1 MHTQKILTQNWIY
14 DTEVAQLLDNEF
26 RPLLSRLWKDLRVQE
41 GDYHVVVD
49 IINDVKAANEK
60 SFAHYVADHKNL
72 TVFWLNVD
80 EFKID
85 LNQFG
90 LYSLSD
96 QQKQR
101 KSPFR
106 ASRKMSSDRGAGHLE
121 CMYW

>member
-1 MHTQKILTQNWIY
+1 MVLSIFDSTELTMHTQKILTQNWIY

-49 IINDVKAANEK
+49 IINDVKPANEK

-72 TVFWLNVD
+72 TIFWLNVD

-85 LNQFG
+85 LNQFE
-90 LYSLSD
+90 LTY
-96 QQKQR
+96 
-101 KSPFR
+101 
-106 ASRKMSSDRGAGHLE
+106 
-121 CMYW
+121 